1 MPRAVSLADKLLG
14 KYKNQVAEVALIPS
28 SGGAFEVSAG
38 GDMLYSKLQTGR
50 FPDERALL
58 NELDSK
64 LL

>member
-14 KYKNQVAEVALIPS
+14 KFKNQVTEVALVPS

-38 GDMLYSKLQTGR
+38 GDVIYSKLETGR

-58 NELDSK
+58 NEMDSK
-64 LL
+64 L